1 MKYDAEK
8 IKSFCER
15 VMESAGVGHRDAAL
29 FSSCLVTADMRGM
42 HSHGV
47 TRLKTYYQRCRMGLV
62 DPKGVP
68 AIVRD
73 TPSLLIVD
81 GNNSLGT
88 VSAAF
93 AMEKCVFRAK
103 ENGVCFAA
111 VRGGNHFGIAA
122 YYAHIAAQNGMIGIA
137 CANGPV
143 AIPAIGGAQPVLG
156 TSPLAIT
163 VPSPEG
169 LPIDLDMA
177 TSVVARGKIKLAQK
191 EGKPIPEGWGIDANG
206 RSTTDPNQVQYLLPF
221 GGPKG
226 FGIGLIIE
234 ILCSCLSG
242 AKNAM
247 TMGSLYDLSGTH
259 QESGFFLGALNVGA
273 VMDLDAFT
281 SSVGELAAAIKASK
295 RREGVS
301 EILMPG
307 ELELRRHDQA
317 AQEGI
322 DIGPAVIEELE
333 QLAKECGVT
342 FDCEKK

>member
-8 IKSFCER
+8 LQEFCIQ
-15 VMESAGVGHRDAAL
+15 VMESAGLGHKDAEL
-29 FSSCLVTADMRGM
+29 FSSCLVTADMRGI

-47 TRLKTYYQRCRMGLV
+47 MRLKTYYQRCAMGLV

-73 TPSLLIVD
+73 TPSLLVVD

-122 YYAHIAAQNGMIGIA
+122 YYAHIAAQNGMIGVA

-143 AIPAIGGAQPVLG
+143 AIPAIGGAQPVLD

-163 VPSPEG
+163 VPSPHG
-169 LPIDLDMA
+169 VPIDLDMA
-177 TSVVARGKIKLAQK
+177 TSMVARGKIKLAQK

-206 RSTTDPNQVQYLLPF
+206 RSTTDPNQVKCLLPF

-226 FGIGLIIE
+226 FAIGLIIE

-259 QESGFFLGALNVGA
+259 QESGSFLGALNVSA
-273 VMDLDAFT
+273 VMDLDAFK
-281 SSVGELAAAIKASK
+281 SSVGDLVTTIKGSK
-295 RREGVS
+295 KTEGVD

-307 ELELRRHDQA
+307 ELELRRYDQA
-317 AQEGI
+317 AREGI
-322 DIGPAVIEELE
+322 DIGPAVVEELE
-333 QLAKECGVT
+333 QLAKECNVG